1 MRNWWWKILGVVI
14 VLYAIIAA
22 FLIEVPA
29 LPILNETIRNLFFHV
44 VMWFVMMTLL
54 TVSLVSS
61 IVYLINSK
69 NKNPL
74 KRWKWDD
81 WALETA
87 NVAVWFGLIGIVTGM
102 IWAKF
107 TWGSYWVIQD
117 PKLNGAAMGIF
128 VYLAYLLVRNMIQDQ
143 DTRRTVAAVIN
154 IFAFAMYM
162 VFVNVLPRLNDSL
175 HPGNG
180 GNPGF
185 SGYDLDGD
193 LRIVFYPA
201 VIGWILI
208 SLWIV
213 TLRVRLKKIENKLK
227 LEE

>member
-1 MRNWWWKILGVVI
+1 MRNWWWKILGVAV
-14 VLYAIIAA
+14 VLYAIVAA

-54 TVSLVSS
+54 TISLVRS
-61 IVYLINSK
+61 IGYLINSK

-81 WALETA
+81 WALESA

-107 TWGSYWVIQD
+107 TWGSYWVIED

-128 VYLAYLLVRNMIQDQ
+128 VYLAYLLSYLRPSQVTNSSRKHH
-143 DTRRTVAAVIN
+143 V
-154 IFAFAMYM
+154 
-162 VFVNVLPRLNDSL
+162 S
-175 HPGNG
+175 
-180 GNPGF
+180 
-185 SGYDLDGD
+185 DG
-193 LRIVFYPA
+193 
-201 VIGWILI
+201 
-208 SLWIV
+208 V
-213 TLRVRLKKIENKLK
+213 TL
-227 LEE
+227 